1 MSFIPEDLRINKA
14 QDLTLYYDRLLQRE
28 IASISEFRIFLQDV
42 SELESF
48 VSEDMAWR
56 YIRMTCDT
64 LNKEHEQSYLHFVQ
78 EIQPILAPL
87 EDQLNRKIIDSPFLG
102 SLNQASAYQIYF
114 RSLQS
119 AVDIFREEN
128 IPIQS
133 ELSTLAQEYSAKQG
147 AMSISWEGKEITL
160 QQASN
165 LLLETDREVRKSAW
179 IAIQSRRHEDSESLD
194 DLFSKMI
201 QLRHQMALNAG
212 FKNFRD
218 YMFVALG
225 RFDYTPQDCKSFHDS
240 IEKNVIPL
248 WKEVQS
254 ERKVQ
259 MQLNVLKPWDLQVD
273 PLNRAPLKPFETGE
287 ELRDK
292 GIAVL
297 GDLDAYFAQCLQT
310 MKDKS
315 LLDLSSRVG
324 KAPGGYNYPLARTNM
339 PFIFMN
345 ATSNLRDVET
355 LLHEAGHAIH
365 SFQMAPLPLN
375 AFKNT
380 PSEVAELASMSMELL
395 SMSAWN
401 RYFSEEAD
409 LQRARTEQIE
419 GVIGTL
425 PWIATVDA
433 FQHWLYENP
442 FHSSA
447 ERKEQWRSLLKRFGT
462 GMIDHTGFESFLDF
476 SWQRQ
481 LHLFEVPFYY
491 IEYGI
496 AQLGAIGI
504 WRNYLE
510 KDAQEALND
519 YKSFMKLGYTES
531 MGKIYQKAG
540 VEFNFSPDYVK
551 ELMEFVGA
559 EWRRK

>member
-1 MSFIPEDLRINKA
+1 MKSPFIPNDLRIETA
-14 QDLTLYYDRLLQRE
+14 QDITQYYDELIGRTL
-28 IASISEFRIFLQDV
+28 SSVSEFQSFLSDV
-42 SELESF
+42 SDLESF

-64 LNKEHEQSYLHFVQ
+64 LNQDHERAYLQFVQ
-78 EIQPILAPL
+78 DIQPLLAPL
-87 EDQLNRKIIDSPFLG
+87 EDQLNRKIIDSPYLEALE
-102 SLNQASAYQIYF
+102 SDPAYSIYF
-114 RSLQS
+114 RSLKS
-119 AVDIFREEN
+119 AVSIFREEN
-128 IPIQS
+128 IALQA
-133 ELSTLAQEYSAKQG
+133 ELSTLAQEYSATQG
-147 AMSISWEGKEITL
+147 AMTISWEGNEITL
-160 QQASN
+160 QHASN
-165 LLLETDREVRKSAW
+165 FLMETDVELRKKAW
-179 IAIQSRRHEDSESLD
+179 KLIQERRHADAESLD
-194 DLFSKMI
+194 TLFSNMI
-201 QLRHQMALNAG
+201 QLRHQMAVNAG
-212 FKNFRD
+212 FENYRD

-225 RFDYTPQDCKSFHDS
+225 RFDYTAQDCKDFHTA
-240 IEKNVIPL
+240 IEKTVVPL
-248 WKEVQS
+248 LKKVHQKRKKE
-254 ERKVQ
+254 
-259 MQLNVLKPWDLQVD
+259 MQLDVLKPWDMQVD
-273 PLNRAPLKPFETGE
+273 PLRRNPLKPFETGD

-297 GDLDAYFAQCLQT
+297 ADLDPFFAECLQT
-310 MKDKS
+310 MKNKS

-380 PSEVAELASMSMELL
+380 PSEVAELASMSMELI

-401 RYFSEEAD
+401 HYFSEED
-409 LQRARTEQIE
+409 TLQRAKTEQIE

-425 PWIATVDA
+425 PWIATIDA

-442 FHSSA
+442 HHSA
-447 ERKEQWRSLLKRFGT
+447 EERKHAWNELLRRFGT
-462 GMIDHTGFESFLDF
+462 GMIDHTGYESFLDY

-496 AQLGAIGI
+496 AQLGAVGI
-504 WRNYLE
+504 WRNYL
-510 KDAQEALND
+510 KHDPQAAINH
-519 YKSFMKLGYTES
+519 YKAFMKLGYTRS
-531 MGKIYQKAG
+531 MGEIYETAG
-540 VEFNFSPDYVK
+540 VKFDFSAAYVQ
-551 ELMEFVGA
+551 ELMQFV
-559 EWRRK
+559 EEQWQ